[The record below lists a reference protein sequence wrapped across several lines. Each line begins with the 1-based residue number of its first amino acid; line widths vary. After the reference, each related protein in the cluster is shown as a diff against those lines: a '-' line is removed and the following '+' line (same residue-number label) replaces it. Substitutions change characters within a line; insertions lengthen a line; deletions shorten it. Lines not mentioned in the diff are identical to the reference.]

1 MSSSIDV
8 PAGSDPAKPALTAD
22 EMVSVL
28 RGLRERIPNYTQL
41 TVPDVRKLVPAAN
54 LHREFVLGSIHV
66 TGASPIVQ
74 QVVGASQESLLQDAS
89 DDDAWTL
96 VEEEL
101 RGLLKGVAAA
111 NLARRHRLGKSA
123 LLAYNVSRQ
132 IVQTP
137 QNVNLIPHVE
147 ELKRLRRLGPRKKAD
162 QQPGTPGTTPAPSQ
176 PPTTPPKQQ

>member
-8 PAGSDPAKPALTAD
+8 PAGSDPAKPALTAP
-22 EMVSVL
+22 EMVSML
-28 RGLRERIPNYTQL
+28 RDMRERIPDFTQL
-41 TVPDVRKLVPAAN
+41 TVAKVRSMVGAAS
-54 LHREFVLGSIHV
+54 LHRDFVLGSIQV

-74 QVVGASQESLLQDAS
+74 QVVGASQESLLQDTS
-89 DDDAWTL
+89 DDDAWSL

-132 IVQTP
+132 IVQKP
-137 QNVNLIPHVE
+137 ENVNLIPHVE
-147 ELKRLRRLGPRKKAD
+147 ELQRLRRLGRRKKTE
-162 QQPGTPGTTPAPSQ
+162 QQPETPSTPSAPQ
-176 PPTTPPKQQ
+176 TTTPPKPA